1 MKSLLNLNTRAK
13 MVFAFSMMLLII
25 AVIIYTAIS
34 TLNSISTSQMIM
46 HDYIFKDV
54 TNMAR
59 VQLNINHNRALML
72 ELMVSKDSA
81 KTNEIKELMDINAAA
96 INKTIDES
104 EALYKQYNDTESL
117 TVTEELNINRNEYLK
132 NKDKQIVL
140 ISEGKYDEALLISK
154 DLQAPL
160 FKKIIDICD
169 KNSALAYKNY
179 EKLTASDEKN
189 NTVSIYVFTFL
200 ALLAFV
206 ISIIITLLM
215 NKIIAE
221 PLKAISGFAKSMAD
235 GDLTIQFDVKQRKD
249 EVGMLSDSFQL
260 MLNNFKG
267 FTKETMESINVL
279 STSASE
285 ILASTSQLSSGAAE
299 TSTAIT
305 ETTTTIEE
313 VKQTSQ
319 LATQKAKMVSDS
331 ANNAAQISAT
341 GKKSVE
347 ETVIFINRIHEQM
360 ELIGDT
366 IVRLSEQSQSIGE
379 IAATVSDLAEQSNLL
394 AVNAAI
400 EAAKAGEFGK
410 GFGVVAQEVKS
421 LAEQSK
427 QASGQVRV
435 ILNDVQK
442 SISAAVMATEQGS
455 RAVESGVK
463 QSKETGE
470 TIRLVLDAIT
480 ETSQSATQISVTA
493 QQQIVGMNQ
502 VAQAMENIKE
512 ASLQNLSSTKQAE
525 TAARSLHEMGL
536 RLKQLVERYKV

>member
-13 MVFAFSMMLLII
+13 MIFAFSMMLIII
-25 AVIIYTAIS
+25 AVIIFTAIS
-34 TLNSISTSQMIM
+34 TLNSISTSQKTM

-54 TNMAR
+54 VNMAG
-59 VQLNINHNRALML
+59 VELNINHNRALML
-72 ELMVSKDSA
+72 ELMVSRDSA
-81 KTNEIKELMDINAAA
+81 KTNEIKGLMDANAAQ
-96 INKTIDES
+96 INKSIDES
-104 EALYKQYNDTESL
+104 EALYKMFNDTESL
-117 TVTEELNINRNEYLK
+117 TVTEQLILNRNQYLE
-132 NKDKQIVL
+132 NKKQQIQL
-140 ISEGKYDEALLISK
+140 IDQGRYDEALLISK

-160 FKKIIDICD
+160 FKKIIDICES
-169 KNSALAYKNY
+169 NSALSFKNY
-179 EKLTASDEKN
+179 EKLIAADQKS
-189 NTVSIYVFTFL
+189 NTVSLYVFTFL
-200 ALLAFV
+200 GILAFV
-206 ISIIITLLM
+206 ISIIIIMFM

-221 PLKAISGFAKSMAD
+221 PLKVITGYAKSMAD
-235 GDLTIQFDVKQRKD
+235 GDLTIQFDVKKRKD
-249 EVGMLSDSFQL
+249 EVGLLSDSFQL
-260 MLNNFKG
+260 MLANFRS
-267 FTKETMESINVL
+267 FTKDTMESINVL

-285 ILASTSQLSSGAAE
+285 ILASTSQVSSGAAE

-305 ETTTTIEE
+305 ETTTTIEQ

-331 ANNAAQISAT
+331 ANSAAQISAT

-347 ETVIFINRIHEQM
+347 ETVLFINRIHEQM

-427 QASGQVRV
+427 HASGQVRV

-536 RLKQLVERYKV
+536 RLKQLVDKYKV

>member
-13 MVFAFSMMLLII
+13 MIFEFSMMLAII
-25 AVIIYTAIS
+25 AVIIFTAIS
-34 TLNSISTSQMIM
+34 TLNSISASQKIM
-46 HDYIFKDV
+46 HDFIFKDV
-54 TNMAR
+54 VNMADIE
-59 VQLNINHNRALML
+59 LNINHNRALML
-72 ELMVSKDSA
+72 ELMVSKDSI
-81 KTNEIKELMDINAAA
+81 KTNELKELMAANAIK

-104 EALYKQYNDTESL
+104 VDMYKLYNDTESM
-117 TVTEELNINRNEYLK
+117 TMTEQLNINRNEYLK
-132 NKDKQIVL
+132 NKDKQLTL
-140 ISEGKYDEALLISK
+140 ISEGNYEEALSISK
-154 DLQAPL
+154 ELQAPL
-160 FKKIIDICD
+160 FKKIIDICKATSD
-169 KNSALAYKNY
+169 ISLKTS
-179 EKLTASDEKN
+179 EKLIVSDNKN
-189 NTVSIYVFTFL
+189 NSTSIDIFAFL
-200 ALLAFV
+200 GLLAFT
-206 ISIIITLLM
+206 ISIIITLFM

-221 PLKAISGFAKSMAD
+221 PLKEISNYAKNMSE
-235 GDLTIQFDVKQRKD
+235 GDLTIQFETNKRKD
-249 EVGMLSDSFQL
+249 EVGILSNSFQI
-260 MLNNFKG
+260 MLENFRS
-267 FTKETMESINVL
+267 FTKDTMESINVL

-285 ILASTSQLSSGAAE
+285 ILASTSQVASGASE

-305 ETTTTIEE
+305 ETTSTVEE

-319 LATQKAKMVSDS
+319 LASQKAQEVTE
-331 ANNAAQISAT
+331 AAINATQISAA

-347 ETVIFINRIHEQM
+347 ETVIFINKIHEQM
-360 ELIGDT
+360 ELIADT

-379 IAATVSDLAEQSNLL
+379 IAATVNDLAEQSNLL

-400 EAAKAGEFGK
+400 EAAKAGDQGK
-410 GFGVVAQEVKS
+410 GFAVVAQEIKG

-442 SISAAVMATEQGS
+442 SISSAVMATEQGS

-470 TIRLVLDAIT
+470 TIRILLDAIS

-525 TAARSLHEMGL
+525 TAARSLHDMGL
-536 RLKQLVERYKV
+536 RLKQLVEKYKV